1 MMIPIGILLANKNI
15 GTVNVIFP
23 ILLLLIAAAGKIH
36 VNATSYALVGDLIK
50 PVHQGIFTGY
60 MFVNVAI
67 AIVISGPVSN
77 YAIDNKLKA
86 EDITVLG
93 TNQMYS
99 NIFVCLIIIAT
110 ILTIIFFLISKKINK
125 VFNNIKEY

>member
-1 MMIPIGILLANKNI
+1 
-15 GTVNVIFP
+15 
-23 ILLLLIAAAGKIH
+23 
-36 VNATSYALVGDLIK
+36 
-50 PVHQGIFTGY
+50 

-67 AIVISGPVSN
+67 GIVISGPVSN

-86 EDITVLG
+86 EDITALG

-99 NIFVCLIIIAT
+99 NIFVCLTIIAT
-110 ILTIIFFLISKKINK
+110 ILIIFLLISKKINK